1 MKLNF
6 ASGALHACRRL
17 CVTALME
24 NEPPRWQ
31 VESEERH
38 AAARQER
45 SRAAEINFCHSP
57 ECALM
62 NELEKR
68 GTNCVIGALNSE
80 KYKTPLAH
88 KHCPPPPLRCIPA
101 LLWSP
106 RATRAS
112 SRRHRRCATRPHA
125 FRLLWH
131 RLRPLLR
138 CIIPYYLGC
147 CEPFSLRWS
156 DFATFRQLKCWSCSR
171 YVAHD
176 TAFEMH
182 ENFMHF
188 FALKWK
194 FTFHI
199 FQAQFNFLF
208 LPFLP
213 FLHAYIYK
221 AHVMQARQ

>member
-1 MKLNF
+1 MKHLLKNKQIKWDEEKFKFHFLATHNVSGKTHSTSSGHIRPRFYQKLKLGWKSCMAKDYLSNAQNKIKWSVVLKNKLLSPKSNKSATQSVSQCMKLNF
-6 ASGALHACRRL
+6 ASGARHACRRL

-106 RATRAS
+106 RATRQQ
-112 SRRHRRCATRPHA
+112 PPP
-125 FRLLWH
+125 
-131 RLRPLLR
+131 PL
-138 CIIPYYLGC
+138 C
-147 CEPFSLRWS
+147 
-156 DFATFRQLKCWSCSR
+156 
-171 YVAHD
+171 H
-176 TAFEMH
+176 
-182 ENFMHF
+182 
-188 FALKWK
+188 
-194 FTFHI
+194 
-199 FQAQFNFLF
+199 
-208 LPFLP
+208 
-213 FLHAYIYK
+213 
-221 AHVMQARQ
+221 